1 MTILVNK
8 KFDNVDDG
16 IQNMLS
22 AANHDYTK
30 FLDNKEMHKEFVE
43 GWVIKQGQKYIK
55 ILTRNG
61 SSAWGFVVNTDNDK
75 KFKKGDIIFWKGH
88 VAVCINSKKL
98 IHAYSPEKKVLI
110 MPINYTIKRI
120 EKTAHLTLKKL
131 SNILN

>member
-1 MTILVNK
+1 
-8 KFDNVDDG
+8 
-16 IQNMLS
+16 MLS

-75 KFKKGDIIFWKGH
+75 KFKKGDILKCAGY
-88 VAVCINSKKL
+88 NSP
-98 IHAYSPEKKVLI
+98 ARNSARGNVLDGGFKI
-110 MPINYTIKRI
+110 QWTGPLY
-120 EKTAHLTLKKL
+120 L
-131 SNILN
+131 